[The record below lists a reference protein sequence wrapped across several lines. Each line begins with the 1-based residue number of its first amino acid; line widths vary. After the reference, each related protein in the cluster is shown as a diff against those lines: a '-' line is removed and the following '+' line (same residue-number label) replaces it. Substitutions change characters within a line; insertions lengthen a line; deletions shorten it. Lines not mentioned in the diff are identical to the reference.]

1 MRRMHFGLQIS
12 HVKWIAILPPWK
24 IIVFKMSKLCPSS
37 LGRLSSVILKFDCAA
52 QFAHSPKTLH
62 FCIKTISSVQQKF
75 FGGDFISTYVRSL
88 WIKNQA
94 LSKLTKSSQNSPNSQ
109 WCFKSSHYYHKIAN
123 LATNAEW

>member
-1 MRRMHFGLQIS
+1 MHFGLQIS

-62 FCIKTISSVQQKF
+62 FCIKTFSPAQQKF
-75 FGGDFISTYVRSL
+75 WGRFHIDICEITVDQESYLSQTY
-88 WIKNQA
+88 K
-94 LSKLTKSSQNSPNSQ
+94 K
-109 WCFKSSHYYHKIAN
+109 
-123 LATNAEW
+123 